1 MKLLL
6 VDDEILT
13 RKGLLENIHWSTLQ
27 IHQVI
32 EASDGLQALALAK
45 EHSPEIILTDICM
58 PRMDGVVFANEIKAF
73 LPETSIIFMSG
84 YSDKEYLQAAIRLKA
99 ISYVE
104 KPIDLQE
111 VELAVL
117 EAVKHHDLAERN
129 KFSRHFHMQEKVSQ
143 LALTLS
149 RPLHANY
156 DATSALIDELELS
169 FCESTCFLSLI
180 LKTHPTLSAGQGSPL
195 FGVFSGL
202 EALARAKGFAL
213 IRATRYD
220 GMHIFFLYADK
231 APKQEAVADF
241 CQVFGQE
248 LSPVCSYF
256 IAVGKP
262 VVGISHCFESYNHA
276 AVLMQSSFF
285 DEYNTVLFAKPDT
298 RFDQAPIDEAYE
310 KFREAV
316 SKKDTAAATAA
327 ANALY
332 ACLQA
337 HKAMLPSLVRDLYF
351 KLFISMEQAY
361 HLRLLHA
368 VDQDE
373 PIWDRIMTCHTLSEL
388 QGILL
393 AKLTAIAAEAASH
406 SPESAAVTMMK
417 DYIRKNYD
425 KDSLSVKD
433 ISEYVQLNV
442 AYACTKFKNE
452 TGTTLNQYLTEY
464 RMDKAK
470 ALLADPRIKIVDI
483 SARIGYLDSNYFGK
497 SFKKSTGLSPS
508 EYREK
513 FTT

>member
-13 RKGLLENIHWSTLQ
+13 RKGLLENIHWSSLQ

-32 EASDGLQALALAK
+32 EASDGIQALELAK
-45 EHSPEIILTDICM
+45 AHAPEIILTDICM
-58 PRMDGVVFANEIKAF
+58 PRMDGVVFANEIKAV

-111 VELAVL
+111 VEQAIT
-117 EAVKHHDLAERN
+117 EAVTHHDQAERD
-129 KFSRHFHMQEKVSQ
+129 KYSRHFHLQEKESQ
-143 LALTLS
+143 LALSLS

-156 DATSALIDELELS
+156 DATLALIRELGLPFDEG
-169 FCESTCFLSLI
+169 TCLLALI
-180 LKTHPTLSAGQGSPL
+180 VKTHPTLPAAVGSPL
-195 FGVFSGL
+195 SDIYGQLRS
-202 EALARAKGFAL
+202 LAQAKSFDF
-213 IRATRYD
+213 IRAARYD
-220 GMHIFFLYADK
+220 GMHILFLYAE
-231 APKQEAVADF
+231 EAILPSSVSAF
-241 CQVFGQE
+241 CQAFGRLLE
-248 LSPVCSYF
+248 PMCSYF
-256 IAVGKP
+256 LSVGSP
-262 VVGISHCFESYNHA
+262 VFGPKHSFESYNHA

-285 DEYNTVLFAKPDT
+285 CAYNTILTTKKDAH
-298 RFDQAPIDEAYE
+298 FDQAPIDREYLAF
-310 KFREAV
+310 KEAV

-327 ANALY
+327 ANGLY
-332 ACLQA
+332 ACLLAQ
-337 HKAMLPSLVRDLYF
+337 KSMLPSLVRDLYF
-351 KLFISMEQAY
+351 KLFIAMEQAY
-361 HLRLLHA
+361 HLRLIHA
-368 VDQDE
+368 VDYAE
-373 PIWDRIMTCHTLSEL
+373 PIWDRMMGCQTLKEL
-388 QGILL
+388 QDILL
-393 AKLTAIAAEAASH
+393 KELSSVANNESLPAS
-406 SPESAAVTMMK
+406 ESAAVTMMK

-433 ISEYVQLNV
+433 ISDYVQLSV
-442 AYACTKFKNE
+442 AYTCTKFKNE

-464 RMDKAK
+464 RIDKAK
-470 ALLADPRIKIVDI
+470 ELLADPRIKIVDI